1 MDNKSNNESKGAGL
15 FIFLAILGIGAAVL
29 LTRRGGNKNESPSY
43 QHSYAE
49 PAVGG
54 WVRVH
59 PSHLSITPSIAPS
72 TTLYENKEEWELV
85 RGPDRLIEKIVIHRM
100 VTQNG

>member
-1 MDNKSNNESKGAGL
+1 MNNKSDSESKGAGL
-15 FIFLAILGIGAAVL
+15 FIFLAILGVGVAVL
-29 LTRRGGNKNESPSY
+29 LTRRGGDKNESLSY

-49 PAVGG
+49 PVAGG

-59 PSHLSITPSIAPS
+59 STAPS

-85 RGPDRLIEKIVIHRM
+85 RGPDRLIEKIVITRK